1 MLSEQL
7 KEKTKEAHQS
17 LEAIVV
23 RQIKSIR
30 TKEQYAEL
38 LYKFYG
44 FHSPM
49 EKLFDDHFN
58 NQLVPAYTDRRK
70 ADLLLQDIKNLG
82 TDSTA
87 IPQADTL
94 PAIDSLAK
102 AFGAFYVLE
111 GSTQGGT
118 IVADMLIKYAGQ
130 TPATTSFFNVY
141 GDGKKQ
147 MWQSFKDSLNTYS
160 GDADFENAAI
170 SAANETFNR
179 FREWVMR
186 ERGC

>member
-49 EKLFDDHFN
+49 EKLFDQHFN
-58 NQLVPAYTDRRK
+58 DQLVPAYADRRK
-70 ADLLLQDIKNLG
+70 AELLLQDIKNLG
-82 TDSTA
+82 TDSIE
-87 IPQADTL
+87 IPHADTL
-94 PAIDSLAK
+94 PAIDSLAR

-130 TPATTSFFNVY
+130 SPATTSFFNVY
-141 GDGKKQ
+141 GDDKKQ

-160 GDADFENAAI
+160 GNADFENAAI
-170 SAANETFNR
+170 SAANDTFNGLKQ
-179 FREWVMR
+179 WMLK
-186 ERGC
+186 